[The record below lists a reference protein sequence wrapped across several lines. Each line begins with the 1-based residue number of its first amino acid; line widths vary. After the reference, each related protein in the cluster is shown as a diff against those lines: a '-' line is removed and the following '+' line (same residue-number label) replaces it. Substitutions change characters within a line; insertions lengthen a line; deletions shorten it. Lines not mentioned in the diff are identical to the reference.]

1 MRRYRF
7 VAVIAVG
14 LLWPRVA
21 QALEPVPVAPMPRVA
36 HNFARWEKS
45 IAAHEQRLREN
56 PPKPQS
62 VFFVGSSSIVR
73 WDVEKAFPGKGY
85 VNVGFGGSIIA
96 DSTHFAPRIITP
108 YRPGTIIFYAGDNDI
123 ARGHSAEQVLND
135 FQKFV
140 AVVRQDNPEC
150 RILFIAIKPS
160 IARWKLYEV
169 QKKANALVKDFC
181 QNEKGLVFVDIVP
194 RMLNAEGQPIAEL
207 FVKDGLHLS
216 DQGYELWNAEI
227 RKLLPQR

>member
-1 MRRYRF
+1 MCRLRL
-7 VAVIAVG
+7 AVG
-14 LLWPRVA
+14 FFLAFVPPLGA
-21 QALEPVPVAPMPRVA
+21 QGGDTLPVAPMPRLA
-36 HNFARWEKS
+36 NNFARWEKS
-45 IAAHEQRLREN
+45 IAAHEQRLKEN
-56 PPKPQS
+56 PPQPQS

-73 WDVEKAFPGKGY
+73 WDVEKSFPGKGY

-108 YRPGTIIFYAGDNDI
+108 FRPSTIVFYAGDNDI

-135 FQKFV
+135 FRQFV
-140 AVVRQDNPEC
+140 AVVRQDNPQC

-160 IARWKLYEV
+160 LARWKLYEV

-181 QNEKGLVFVDIVP
+181 QQEKGLVFVDIVP
-194 RMLNAEGQPIAEL
+194 RMLNADGQPIPEL

-216 DQGYELWNAEI
+216 DQGYEVWNAEI
-227 RKLLPQR
+227 RKLLPKK